1 ISKRYYLGNSSYFGN
16 TMISMNLVTNTNNF
30 GYLAQSIH
38 YHSVGMVIAL
48 ELHVHFRMNISFEV
62 SIR

>member
-1 ISKRYYLGNSSYFGN
+1 
-16 TMISMNLVTNTNNF
+16 MWALVDDNQIRFINELSDQIEIKQLI
-30 GYLAQSIH
+30 LAQSIH